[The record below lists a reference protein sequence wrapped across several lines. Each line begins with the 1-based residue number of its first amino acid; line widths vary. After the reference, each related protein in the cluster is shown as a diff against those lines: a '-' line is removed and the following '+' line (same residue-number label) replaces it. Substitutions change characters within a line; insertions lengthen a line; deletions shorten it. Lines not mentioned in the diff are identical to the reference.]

1 MIDEIHS
8 LEQLYNRLKPALLAK
23 KEEMRRS
30 GYIYIKE
37 EDIWNYLK
45 EIEWI
50 HSRGLSLYQMVC
62 DILETDD
69 DEIDN
74 YLRQKMN
81 LKNRRAYFE

>member
-1 MIDEIHS
+1 MRDEIHS

-45 EIEWI
+45 EIEGV
-50 HSRGLSLYQMVC
+50 HSRVLSLYQMVC

-69 DEIDN
+69 DKIDN

-81 LKNRRAYFE
+81 LKNRRVYFE